1 MGIENRNSKK
11 FQKTGSSNPSVTR
24 KNIANNRGV
33 IAILKLVIILVPE
46 PKGQKSL
53 LIKEIINSLKV
64 ELRKETIGLITIT
77 LPTITITQIKTAKE

>member
-1 MGIENRNSKK
+1 MGAIPHRH
-11 FQKTGSSNPSVTR
+11 
-24 KNIANNRGV
+24 V